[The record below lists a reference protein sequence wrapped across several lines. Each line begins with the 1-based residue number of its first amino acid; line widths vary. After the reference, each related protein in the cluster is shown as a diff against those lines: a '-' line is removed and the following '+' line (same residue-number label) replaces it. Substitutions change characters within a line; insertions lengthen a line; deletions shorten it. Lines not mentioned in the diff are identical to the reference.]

1 MDIRQFIFP
10 FIMAILANSLMIVI
24 IYFLRKIPLFAN
36 LFSVGFMVILY
47 LFCIL
52 RIILPIELP
61 GVQII
66 IKDQAIYTWVTE
78 FIYVYDDASHT
89 GSHPN
94 TIAWIILGV
103 WVLGAVILGVRS
115 LIVQRSFKKY
125 LFANGDYSTDEERDL
140 LTAIAQEVLKS
151 DRNIS
156 LCKTDA
162 VDRIIVVGL
171 IHKTILIPDDDYSV
185 DELKMIFRH
194 ECMHIKGKDLWIKL
208 LIQIYCC
215 VFWWNPVA
223 YLLKKDLDLTLEMKC
238 DFNTTKYFSDNEKLL
253 YIDTLKN
260 RSVSKKRK
268 PPFVVSAELVDGKK
282 KAKLMERI
290 QKLLSIPPNKA
301 KQFAIQMLSA
311 IVLLAVF
318 AGSYLFIWQPS
329 FDDQGMPEEFYELA
343 DGGEIAD
350 ESNAYL
356 VKRDDGN
363 YLFYCFDYPPEI
375 ISKEEVEQ
383 GMYEGFPIYE

>member
-47 LFCIL
+47 LLCIL

-61 GVQII
+61 GIQII
-66 IKDQAIYTWVTE
+66 LRDQSFYTWFKE
-78 FIYVYDDASHT
+78 IIFVYDDAAHS
-89 GSHPN
+89 GSHLSIIP
-94 TIAWIILGV
+94 WIILGV

-115 LIVQRSFKKY
+115 LSVQRSFKKY

-140 LTAIAQEVLKS
+140 LSAIAQEVLKS

-156 LCKTDA
+156 LRKTDA

-238 DFNTTKYFSDNEKLL
+238 DFNTTKDFSDGEKLL

-301 KQFAIQMLSA
+301 KQFAIQTLSA
-311 IVLLAVF
+311 ILLF
-318 AGSYLFIWQPS
+318 AIFVGSYLFIWQPS
-329 FDDQGMPEEFYELA
+329 FNDEMSEEYYELKE
-343 DGGEIAD
+343 GGEIVD
-350 ESNAYL
+350 DSVAYL
-356 VKRDDGN
+356 VKKDDGN
-363 YLFYCFDYPPEI
+363 YTFYADNIPLEEI
-375 ISKEEVEQ
+375 PKEEVEK
-383 GMYEGFPIYE
+383 GLYDDFPIYE